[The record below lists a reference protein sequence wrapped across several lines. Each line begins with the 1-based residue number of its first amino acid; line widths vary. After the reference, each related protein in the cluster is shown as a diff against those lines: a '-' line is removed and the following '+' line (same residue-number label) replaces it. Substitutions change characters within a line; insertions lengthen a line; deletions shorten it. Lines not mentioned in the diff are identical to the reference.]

1 MADNAVFF
9 GALGSGSSGNAF
21 VIEYQDEAIIIDQ
34 GFSRKELLKRMECA
48 GFSSGKLS
56 AALLTHEHTDH
67 CRGSRVFC
75 DALELPLYTTAKT
88 ARYLSLHGTLPKQV
102 RAFEPG
108 AEFTHGSFTIKSF
121 SVSHDAVDP
130 VGFQISCGDIR
141 IGIATD
147 FGYAPEN
154 IRREL
159 RGCDALVLESNYDRE
174 MLMNSNRRIELK
186 RRIFGVRG
194 HLGNSDS
201 IQLLPDLIGENT
213 KLLLMAHISS
223 ECNSPELVRN
233 GCASL
238 LEQLEIADRLKLEIL
253 QQDIP
258 SARFML
264 PVTAQTSGE

>member
-1 MADNAVFF
+1 MSDDAVFF

-21 VIEYQDEAIIIDQ
+21 VIEYGNEALIVDQ

-48 GFSSGKLS
+48 GFAPKKLS
-56 AALLTHEHTDH
+56 AALLTHEHSDH

-75 DALELPLYTTAKT
+75 DALDLPLYTTSKT

-108 AEFTHGSFTIKSF
+108 AEFTHGSFTVKSF
-121 SVSHDAVDP
+121 SISHDAVDP
-130 VGFQISCGDIR
+130 VGFHISCGDIR

-147 FGYAPEN
+147 FGYAPEH

-174 MLMNSNRRIELK
+174 MLINSSRRIELK
-186 RRIFGVRG
+186 RRILGVQG

-201 IQLLPDLIGENT
+201 GELLPDLISENT
-213 KLLLMAHISS
+213 KLLLLAHISS
-223 ECNSPELVRN
+223 ECNTMELVRN
-233 GCASL
+233 NCCNVL
-238 LEQLEIADRLKLEIL
+238 KQLDLIDKLKFDIL

-258 SARFML
+258 SERFML
-264 PVTAQTSGE
+264 PVCQEKLS